1 MLTWN
6 FVMQLVTCTLGCI
19 GFGMMFKVRGKQ
31 LFCSGIGAFFTWI
44 IYCLAFDAT
53 ESNFQATLLGSAF
66 VAVFAEVMARVNR
79 APATIFL
86 TTSVF
91 PVVPGKALYNMMY
104 YLVMKEYAL
113 SKASGWSLLMSCLGI
128 ALGFIAVEI
137 PTKYLTMLN
146 RKRKGLPLTDH
157 MERY

>member
-19 GFGMMFKVRGKQ
+19 GFGMMFKVKGKQ
-31 LFCSGIGAFFTWI
+31 LLWSGVGAFFTWI
-44 IYCLAFDAT
+44 IYCLVFDAT

-66 VAVFAEVMARVNR
+66 VAVFAEAMARVNR

-104 YLVMKEYAL
+104 YLVMKEYAV
-113 SKASGWSLLMSCLGI
+113 SKESGWSLLMSCLGI

-146 RKRKGLPLTDH
+146 RKRKGLPLADH
-157 MERY
+157 IERY

>member
-6 FVMQLVTCTLGCI
+6 FVMQLITCTLGCI
-19 GFGMMFKVRGKQ
+19 GFGMMFKVHGMQ
-31 LFCSGIGAFFTWI
+31 LFYSGVGAFFTWI
-44 IYCLAFDAT
+44 FYCLVLDGT
-53 ESNFQATLLGSAF
+53 NSNFQATWVGSAF

-104 YLVMKEYAL
+104 YLVMKDYAL
-113 SKASGWSLLMSCLGI
+113 SKESGWSLLMSCLGI

-137 PTKYLTMLN
+137 PNKYLTMLN